1 LSQFGAA
8 RRLSCQTSSRLASG
22 YDVTHAIWH
31 TLMVPSGTPPDVVAK
46 LRQGLKGMVED
57 EAFKAL
63 MGKLGERV
71 QYMSGEDFEKFW
83 EDDYKKVGALLKQI
97 IKK

>member
-1 LSQFGAA
+1 
-8 RRLSCQTSSRLASG
+8 
-22 YDVTHAIWH
+22 
-31 TLMVPSGTPPDVVAK
+31 MVD
-46 LRQGLKGMVED
+46 D

-71 QYMSGEDFEKFW
+71 QYMSGEDFEKW
-83 EDDYKKVGALLKQI
+83 WDQDYQKVGALLKQL